1 MSHPECQP
9 LTAFTSDLKALSPL
23 KLEGLSEA
31 PDSLKTRLLE
41 LGLVKGTTLQVSR
54 NGGQFVVQIRG
65 DRLLLRAAEAQYL
78 MVSTSLNG

>member
-1 MSHPECQP
+1 MSHSECKP
-9 LTAFTSDLKALSPL
+9 LSAFSSDLKALSTH

-54 NGGQFVVQIRG
+54 NGGQFVLQIRG

-78 MVSTSLNG
+78 MVSKSLNG